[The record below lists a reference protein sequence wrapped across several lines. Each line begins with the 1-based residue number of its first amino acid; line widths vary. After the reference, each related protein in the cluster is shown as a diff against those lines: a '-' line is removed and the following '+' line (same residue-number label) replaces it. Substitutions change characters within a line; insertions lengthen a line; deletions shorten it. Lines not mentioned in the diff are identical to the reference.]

1 MKQISQMG
9 LIFLTFFLLVLSHS
23 LTSSARLLPVPLKGD
38 NHIAKANEI
47 TQPISSMNME
57 DDDLSNLM
65 GMEECDEKDEDCIK
79 RRMVAEAHLDYI
91 YTQRHKP
98 KAAP

>member
-1 MKQISQMG
+1 MG
-9 LIFLTFFLLVLSHS
+9 LIFLTFFLIVLSHS
-23 LTSSARLLPVPLKGD
+23 LTSSARLLPVPLKD
-38 NHIAKANEI
+38 NQIAKANEI

-98 KAAP
+98 KATP